1 MKITL
6 RRLREAKGWSLKK
19 ASIAFNMDIKT
30 IKAYEN
36 YKKVPEPADIIKM
49 LKVMGFYFDEIY
61 FIIYSDISLKY
72 KG

>member
-61 FIIYSDISLKY
+61 FIIYSERRFY
-72 KG
+72 YE